1 MEMPCHNFYINR
13 AYGKKDSTKHYVN
26 VSYSC
31 PKNCAVF
38 NSLKYWKKICWKFH
52 NKTASV
58 PLLKSINT
66 HQFLHYIHAEQ
77 RMTFEKSSDI
87 NYIWQLWG
95 LYVMDVNCKS
105 CCLCWW
111 LSSRFQESKNTLK
124 YVNARF
130 ITQLFIFY
138 HTCRGILHGF
148 KLTA

>member
-13 AYGKKDSTKHYVN
+13 AYGKKMSVILVQKIMRFLILWN
-26 VSYSC
+26 IE
-31 PKNCAVF
+31 
-38 NSLKYWKKICWKFH
+38 KKCCWKFY

-58 PLLKSINT
+58 PLHKSINT

>member
-1 MEMPCHNFYINR
+1 MYPILLIKLVDKVSVYQPESSNDSYGELNDLGDAAWKCHVIIFILIEHME
-13 AYGKKDSTKHYVN
+13 KKPVPKHYVN

-38 NSLKYWKKICWKFH
+38 DSLKYWKKCCWKFY

-58 PLLKSINT
+58 PLHKSINT

-105 CCLCWW
+105 CCFC
-111 LSSRFQESKNTLK
+111 
-124 YVNARF
+124 
-130 ITQLFIFY
+130 
-138 HTCRGILHGF
+138 
-148 KLTA
+148 